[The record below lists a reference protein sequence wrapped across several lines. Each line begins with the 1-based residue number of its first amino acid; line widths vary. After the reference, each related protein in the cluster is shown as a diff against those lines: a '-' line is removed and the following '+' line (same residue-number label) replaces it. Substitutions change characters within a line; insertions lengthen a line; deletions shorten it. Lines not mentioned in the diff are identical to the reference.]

1 MNPHETTSAPVPSPV
16 LLQGMLRILHQ
27 YLGIEVR
34 EQQLVTDF
42 QVAVAPAASPLA
54 VSAILAK
61 LRDEGFAFRRVDPLR
76 GNVWRISDEGT
87 TEARKLAYEG

>member
-1 MNPHETTSAPVPSPV
+1 MTSPATPDPV

-54 VSAILAK
+54 CGAILSK
-61 LRDEGFAFRRVDPLR
+61 LRDEGLADRRVDPLR
-76 GNVWRISDEGT
+76 GNVWRISEDGKA
-87 TEARKLAYEG
+87 EARKLAYEG